1 MFICQQQPIG
11 FPKRQRLL
19 TEPPFYIAYTRLS
32 TKQNITESALGIL
45 AEAMRVTIARSWTQF
60 QVNQH
65 QLITSRQ
72 IEMAVATEV
81 SNLML
86 LVDMHSIGL
95 VRVKECLTFFT
106 FDTPYLNAFVILTDN
121 TLTAIW
127 IDETGGD
134 GVRLLDMFTHITLGM
149 VNMVTK
155 LKLPSNLL
163 CGGWRVRKGSGLLTV
178 LISQRHIERVFT

>member
-45 AEAMRVTIARSWTQF
+45 AEAMQVTIARSWTQF

-86 LVDMHSIGL
+86 LVDMNSIGL
-95 VRVKECLTFFT
+95 VRVKEYLTFFT
-106 FDTPYLNAFVILTDN
+106 FNTP
-121 TLTAIW
+121 
-127 IDETGGD
+127 
-134 GVRLLDMFTHITLGM
+134 
-149 VNMVTK
+149 K
-155 LKLPSNLL
+155 L
-163 CGGWRVRKGSGLLTV
+163 R
-178 LISQRHIERVFT
+178 

>member
-32 TKQNITESALGIL
+32 TNQNITESALGIL
-45 AEAMRVTIARSWTQF
+45 AEAMQVTIARSWTQF
-60 QVNQH
+60 QVSQH
-65 QLITSRQ
+65 QLITSRE

-95 VRVKECLTFFT
+95 VGVKDAPHSSLSTS
-106 FDTPYLNAFVILTDN
+106 LN
-121 TLTAIW
+121 
-127 IDETGGD
+127 
-134 GVRLLDMFTHITLGM
+134 
-149 VNMVTK
+149 
-155 LKLPSNLL
+155 
-163 CGGWRVRKGSGLLTV
+163 
-178 LISQRHIERVFT
+178 

>member
-1 MFICQQQPIG
+1 MQSINQSMFICQQQPIG

-45 AEAMRVTIARSWTQF
+45 AEAMQVTIARSWTQF

-95 VRVKECLTFFT
+95 VRVNECPTF
-106 FDTPYLNAFVILTDN
+106 LNAFVILTDK
-121 TLTAIW
+121 TLTTIW
-127 IDETGGD
+127 KDETGGN
-134 GVRLLDMFTHITLGM
+134 GVRLIQMGDAESRFYDFFTRY
-149 VNMVTK
+149 
-155 LKLPSNLL
+155 
-163 CGGWRVRKGSGLLTV
+163 WYLLTMAS
-178 LISQRHIERVFT
+178 L